1 MSWAKTGTWA
11 SPWPHFFFL
20 VKKSSHRPTPPHPCL
35 EFWRNGCEVW
45 L

>member
-20 VKKSSHRPTPPHPCL
+20 VQEEFTLAYPTPPMSGVL
-35 EFWRNGCEVW
+35 EKWV
-45 L
+45 